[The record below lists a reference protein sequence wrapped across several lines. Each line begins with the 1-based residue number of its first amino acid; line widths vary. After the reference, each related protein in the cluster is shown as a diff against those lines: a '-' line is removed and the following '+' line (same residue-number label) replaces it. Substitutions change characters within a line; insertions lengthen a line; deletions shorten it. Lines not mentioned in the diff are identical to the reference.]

1 MFLNTG
7 LLKTVWCTLG
17 ACVIGFAV
25 CIGTAMTADPPGQ
38 FCIVSGGWNKLY
50 TDQGIT
56 VYAQRTQKSKVLAFR
71 AEGIL
76 NAPIDQIMEVLR
88 RVEIADEWMPD
99 ADGKYVLKEVSDTE
113 AITYSVNRVPFPFAD
128 RELVLLNKLRLD
140 RERQFLVLDI
150 YSVDYPSM
158 PVKKGMVRARM
169 YCGEMRLRPAG
180 KSQTEVALQLYVD
193 PQGAIPGWIVNMFQ
207 KRLPYNFLRALEKK
221 AGTTNYELRPVYRQ
235 ILNELAVV
243 SGQ

>member
-1 MFLNTG
+1 MSLKTG
-7 LLKTVWCTLG
+7 LQITAWFLCT
-17 ACVIGFAV
+17 CVIAIAMV
-25 CIGTAMTADPPGQ
+25 IGTEMTAEPTGQ
-38 FCIVSGGWNKLY
+38 FCIVSGGWQQMY
-50 TDQGIT
+50 SDQGIT
-56 VYAQRTQKSKVLAFR
+56 VYAQRTKKSKILAFR

-76 NAPIDQIMEVLR
+76 NAPIAQIMEVLR

-99 ADGKYVLKEVSDTE
+99 TDGKYVLKEISDAE

-140 RERQFLVLDI
+140 RERKFLVLDV
-150 YSVDYPSM
+150 YSVDYPSE
-158 PVKKGMVRARM
+158 PVKKGVIRAQM

-180 KSQTEVALQLYVD
+180 ENRTEVALQLYVD

-221 AGTTNYELRPVYRQ
+221 ASSSNFELRPFYQQ
-235 ILNELAVV
+235 ILKELVVV